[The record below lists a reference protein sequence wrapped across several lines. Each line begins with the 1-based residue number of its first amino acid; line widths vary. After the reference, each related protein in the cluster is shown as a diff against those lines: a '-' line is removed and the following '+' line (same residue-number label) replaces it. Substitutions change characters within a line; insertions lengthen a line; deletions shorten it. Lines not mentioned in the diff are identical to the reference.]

1 MRRLTQI
8 GLLFCCFTSITIG
21 YAQKSNQFA
30 IGLMPSINNSLISYA
45 IVTQSGGTYLGTQQ
59 ISQQQFMFFALG
71 YWPTRA
77 NPQKENLFLKNGIKG
92 VELTYDDYDKVN
104 GFTLGPLF
112 DLWRIKYQNHPM
124 SRKMPAGWSHGSYNP
139 SRAQAIYLHE
149 KYGVI
154 NVNTHYFVG
163 ENLFLLLKDMQDPAW
178 VQTYQSLQ

>member
-1 MRRLTQI
+1 MWRLCRIGFLVCLSI
-8 GLLFCCFTSITIG
+8 GLTLS
-21 YAQKSNQFA
+21 YAQKTNQFA

-45 IVTQSGGTYLGTQQ
+45 IVTQSGGTYLGTAQ

-92 VELTYDDYDKVN
+92 VELTYDDFDKVN

-124 SRKMPAGWSHGSYNP
+124 SRKMPSGWSQGSYNP
-139 SRAQAIYLHE
+139 SKEQAIYLYNT
-149 KYGVI
+149 YGVI
-154 NVNTHYFVG
+154 NVNTNYFVG
-163 ENLFLLLKDMQDPAW
+163 ENLFQLLKDMQDPNW
-178 VQTYQSLQ
+178 VSAYQSI